1 MGIRLPASSPVKTA
15 LDRSADLYKMLT
27 WVSLLLAAAIYMV
40 GIFGPL
46 EPFSLSVSPIYLLAA
61 ASNAPGRLR
70 EVNGRARITGPLL
83 HVMKSDRLFGME
95 TEPVTGGSLLNEWRR
110 VEVDITNDLEVVA
123 HARRASLA
131 WPPHKS

>member
-1 MGIRLPASSPVKTA
+1 
-15 LDRSADLYKMLT
+15 MLT
-27 WVSLLLAAAIYMV
+27 WVSLLLAAAIYIA

-46 EPFSLSVSPIYLLAA
+46 EPLSPSVSPIYLLAA
-61 ASNAPGRLR
+61 ASNAS
-70 EVNGRARITGPLL
+70 GPLL
-83 HVMKSDRLFGME
+83 KVSGASAHYKPSTARDKEADQLFGME

-131 WPPHKS
+131 WPAHKS